1 MSAQPPTPAKD
12 GSAATPPAPPAAPP
26 SDVVNVEVDGKVC
39 QGRRGQMIIHVTDAQ
54 NAYVPRF
61 CYHDKLPIA
70 ANCRMCLVEVEKA
83 PKPLP
88 ACATPIAEGM
98 KIYTKS
104 PKAIG
109 AQKATME
116 FLLINHPLDCPICDQ
131 GGECELQDLA
141 MGFGRDAARFT
152 ERKRV
157 VKDKDIGPLVST
169 DMTRCI
175 HCTRCVRFG
184 QDIAGI
190 QELGTT
196 GRGEHMEIGTYVE
209 RAVEHELSGNI
220 IDLCPVGALNSKP
233 FRFRARAWE
242 MTQAA
247 LVSPHDG
254 VGTNLYGHVL
264 RGRLMRVVPRA
275 NDAINET
282 WIADRDRFSYEGVYS
297 ADRLDA
303 PMVREGGEWKRV
315 TWEQALDL
323 AAKGLKAAGADLATL
338 ASASAT
344 VEELYLLSRLTR
356 GLGSANIDHRL
367 RQADFRDQA
376 ADPAA
381 PGLGGLAIAGVDQLD
396 ALLVVGSNLRR
407 EAPVLAHRVR
417 KAARRG
423 AKVAFLNPARYDY
436 LFPVAAYLE
445 SAPGRQLTDLAAVYA
460 ACLDGAQP
468 AKHLAALVAG
478 AQPNVGHRAI
488 AAALKAGQKRAVW
501 LGALALRH
509 PAYADLRAV
518 AAGLA
523 AATGATLATL
533 AEGGNAAGAYLAGAV
548 PHRDAGGIPVA
559 AAGRHAREMLSSPHK
574 AYLLFGGTEPW
585 ADAPLAHADALRTLQ
600 GADFIVAATPYADE
614 TLKSVAHV
622 LLPISTFAETS
633 GTYVNFEGLWQSFA
647 GAARPPGE
655 ARPGW
660 KVLRVLGNVTGLA
673 HFDYTSSEE
682 VREELRARCADIAAG
697 PYQGAHEPRPQNG
710 AAAGDAPRV
719 PDVPMYA
726 IDAVLRRSPSLQ
738 RTKEG
743 KGAALVYGGAGA

>member
-1 MSAQPPTPAKD
+1 MSTPADKT
-12 GSAATPPAPPAAPP
+12 APPPPAAPP
-26 SDVVNVEVDGKVC
+26 SDVVNVEVDGKAC
-39 QGRRGQMIIHVTDAQ
+39 QGKKGQMIIHVTDAQ

-88 ACATPIAEGM
+88 ACATPITEGM
-98 KIYTKS
+98 KVFTKS

-141 MGFGRDAARFT
+141 MGFGRDISRFT

-157 VKDKDIGPLVST
+157 VKDKDLGPLVST

-175 HCTRCVRFG
+175 HCTRCVRFTSEV
-184 QDIAGI
+184 AGF

-196 GRGEHMEIGTYVE
+196 GRGEHMEIGTYIE

-233 FRFRARAWE
+233 FRYRARGWE

-254 VGTNLYGHVL
+254 VGTNIYGHVL
-264 RGRLMRVVPRA
+264 RGKLMRVVPRA
-275 NDAINET
+275 NEAINET
-282 WIADRDRFSYEGVYS
+282 WIADRDRYSYEGVYS
-297 ADRLDA
+297 ADRLGA
-303 PMVREGGEWKRV
+303 PLVREGTEWKQV
-315 TWEQALDL
+315 SWEVALET
-323 AAKGLKAAGADLATL
+323 AAKGLKAAGAELATL
-338 ASASAT
+338 ASPSAT
-344 VEELYLLSRLTR
+344 VEELYLLGRLTR
-356 GLGSANIDHRL
+356 GLGSFNIDHRL
-367 RQADFRDQA
+367 RQADFRDQD
-376 ADPAA
+376 ADPSA
-381 PGLGGLAIAGVDQLD
+381 PGLGGLAIAAIDQLD

-407 EAPVLAHRVR
+407 EVPVLAHRVR
-417 KAARRG
+417 KAARAG
-423 AKVAFLNPARYDY
+423 AKVAFVNPARYDY

-445 SAPGRQLTDLAAVYA
+445 SRPASQLADLAAIYA
-460 ACLDGAQP
+460 AALDGAAAAP
-468 AKHLAALVAG
+468 HLTSLVAG
-478 AQPNVGHRAI
+478 AQVNTAHRSI
-488 AAALKAGQKRAVW
+488 AAALKNGSKRAIW

-518 AAGLA
+518 AAALA
-523 AATGATLATL
+523 KATGATLGTL

-548 PHRDAGGIPVA
+548 PHRDAAGLKPGVTGKSARDMLA
-559 AAGRHAREMLSSPHK
+559 APQK
-574 AYLLFGGTEPW
+574 TYLLFGGTEPW
-585 ADAPLAHADALRTLQ
+585 ADGIAGDALKALA
-600 GADFIVAATPYADE
+600 GAPFVVAATPYADE

-633 GTYVNFEGLWQSFA
+633 GTYVNLEGLWQSFT
-647 GAARPPGE
+647 GAAKPLGE

-660 KVLRVLGNVTGLA
+660 KVLRVLGNLA
-673 HFDYTSSEE
+673 NLAQFDYQSSEE
-682 VREELRARCADIAAG
+682 VREELRIRCADVGAGSYAGSHQATVAAT
-697 PYQGAHEPRPQNG
+697 
-710 AAAGDAPRV
+710 DARV
-719 PDVPMYA
+719 ADVPMYA
-726 IDAVLRRSPSLQ
+726 VDAILRRAPSLQ
-738 RTKEG
+738 RTREG
-743 KGAALVYGGAGA
+743 RTAPVVYGSQGA

>member
-1 MSAQPPTPAKD
+1 MS
-12 GSAATPPAPPAAPP
+12 TPPPVTTPPPAAPP
-26 SDVVNVEVDGKVC
+26 SDVVNVEVDGKAAK
-39 QGRRGQMIIHVTDAQ
+39 GKKGQMIIHVTDAE

-88 ACATPIAEGM
+88 ACATPITEGM
-98 KIYTKS
+98 KIFTKS

-141 MGFGRDAARFT
+141 MGFGRDAARFN

-196 GRGEHMEIGTYVE
+196 GRGEQMEIGTYVE
-209 RAVEHELSGNI
+209 RAVDHELSGNI

-233 FRFRARAWE
+233 FRYRARSWE

-254 VGTNLYGHVL
+254 AGTNLYGHVL
-264 RGRLMRVVPRA
+264 RGRLMRVVPRQ

-282 WIADRDRFSYEGVYS
+282 WIADRDRFSYEGIYS
-297 ADRLDA
+297 ADRLET
-303 PMVREGGEWKRV
+303 PMVREAGEWKKV
-315 TWEQALDL
+315 SWEVALETAAQAL
-323 AAKGLKAAGADLATL
+323 KSAGAELATL
-338 ASASAT
+338 ASSSAT
-344 VEELYLLSRLTR
+344 IEELYLLSRLTR
-356 GLGSANIDHRL
+356 ALGSGNIDHRL
-367 RQADFRDQA
+367 RQSDFRDQA

-381 PGLGGLAIAGVDQLD
+381 PGLGGLSIAGIDQLD

-407 EAPVLAHRVR
+407 EVPVLAHRVR
-417 KAARRG
+417 KAAKRG
-423 AKVAFLNPARYDY
+423 AKVAFVNPIRFDY

-445 SAPGRQLTDLAAVYA
+445 SAPAKQLADLAAIYA
-460 ACLDGAQP
+460 ACLDGAAAP
-468 AKHLAALVAG
+468 LHLAGLVAG
-478 AQPNVGHRAI
+478 AQPNVGHRAV
-488 AAALKAGQKRAVW
+488 AAALKCGQKRAIW

-518 AAGLA
+518 AAGIA
-523 AATGATLATL
+523 AATGATLGML

-548 PHRDAGGIPVA
+548 PHREPAGIKSADVGKN
-559 AAGRHAREMLSSPHK
+559 AREMLMQSQK
-574 AYLLFGGTEPW
+574 VYLLFGGTEPW
-585 ADAPLAHADALRTLQ
+585 ADGLGADAFKSLS
-600 GADFIVAATPYADE
+600 GANFVVAATPYADE
-614 TLKSVAHV
+614 QLKSIAHV
-622 LLPISTFAETS
+622 LLPISTFVESS

-647 GAARPPGE
+647 GATKPLGE
-655 ARPGW
+655 TRPGW
-660 KVLRVLGNVTGLA
+660 KVLRVLGNLA
-673 HFDYTSSEE
+673 GVANFEYQSSEE
-682 VREELRARCADIAAG
+682 VREELRASCTDIATSS
-697 PYQGAHEPRPQNG
+697 YQGTHAVKDG
-710 AAAGDAPRV
+710 ATGAPSPDAPKSDV
-719 PDVPMYA
+719 SVVDVPMYSV
-726 IDAVLRRSPSLQ
+726 DAVLRRAPSLQ
-738 RTKEG
+738 RTKEA
-743 KGAALVYGGAGA
+743 KGAAAVYGSPGA

>member
-1 MSAQPPTPAKD
+1 MSTPADKT
-12 GSAATPPAPPAAPP
+12 APPPPAAPP

-39 QGRRGQMIIHVTDAQ
+39 QGKKGQMIIHVTDAQ
-54 NAYVPRF
+54 KDAYVPRF

-88 ACATPIAEGM
+88 ACATPITEGM
-98 KIYTKS
+98 KIFTKS

-141 MGFGRDAARFT
+141 MGFGRDAARFN

-157 VKDKDIGPLVST
+157 VKDKDLGPLVST

-175 HCTRCVRFG
+175 HCTRCVRFTSE
-184 QDIAGI
+184 IAGM

-233 FRFRARAWE
+233 FRYRARSWE

-254 VGTNLYGHVL
+254 VGTNIYGHVL
-264 RGRLMRVVPRA
+264 RGRLMRVVPRP
-275 NDAINET
+275 NEGINET
-282 WIADRDRFSYEGVYS
+282 WIADRDRYSYEGVYS
-297 ADRLDA
+297 ADRLAA
-303 PMVREGGEWKRV
+303 PMVREGSEWKTV
-315 TWEQALDL
+315 SWEVALET
-323 AAKGLKAAGADLATL
+323 AARGLKAAGAEVATI
-338 ASASAT
+338 ASSSAT
-344 VEELYLLSRLTR
+344 VEELYLLSQFTR

-367 RQADFRDQA
+367 RQVDFRDQS

-381 PGLGGLAIAGVDQLD
+381 PGLGGLDIAGIDQLD
-396 ALLVVGSNLRR
+396 ALLVVGSNLRH

-417 KAARRG
+417 KAAKRG

-445 SAPGRQLTDLAAVYA
+445 STPAKQLADLAAIYSA
-460 ACLDGAQP
+460 ALDGAAAP
-468 AKHLAALVAG
+468 KHLASLVG
-478 AQPNVGHRAI
+478 SAQVNTAHRSI
-488 AAALKAGQKRAVW
+488 AAALKAGQKRAIW
-501 LGALALRH
+501 LGALAIRH

-523 AATGATLATL
+523 SATGATLGTL
-533 AEGGNAAGAYLAGAV
+533 AEGGNAVGAYLAGAV
-548 PHRDAGGIPVA
+548 PHREPGGIKSA
-559 AAGRHAREMLSSPHK
+559 ANGKSAREMLSTPQK
-574 AYLLFGGTEPW
+574 AYLLFGGAEPW
-585 ADAPLAHADALRTLQ
+585 ADGFGNEALRTLG
-600 GADFIVAATPYADE
+600 GASFVVAATPYADNA
-614 TLKSVAHV
+614 LKSVAHV
-622 LLPISTFAETS
+622 LLPVSTFAETS
-633 GTYVNFEGLWQSFA
+633 GTYVNLEGLWQSFA
-647 GAARPPGE
+647 GAARPLGE

-660 KVLRVLGNVTGLA
+660 KVLRVLGNLAGLEN
-673 HFDYTSSEE
+673 FEYQSSEE
-682 VREELRARCADIAAG
+682 VREELRARCAEIVQASYQGTHEVAAG
-697 PYQGAHEPRPQNG
+697 S
-710 AAAGDAPRV
+710 GDARV
-719 PDVPMYA
+719 TDVPMYA
-726 IDAVLRRSPSLQ
+726 VDAVLRRAPSLQ
-738 RTKEG
+738 RTREG
-743 KGAALVYGGAGA
+743 KAAPVVYGGAGA